1 MADRHLII
9 RCFTSAIL
17 TVITIGVK
25 FSMETNRT
33 CKVYAKFNVIKS
45 YKNGDSV
52 RVTESV

>member
-17 TVITIGVK
+17 TVITTGVK